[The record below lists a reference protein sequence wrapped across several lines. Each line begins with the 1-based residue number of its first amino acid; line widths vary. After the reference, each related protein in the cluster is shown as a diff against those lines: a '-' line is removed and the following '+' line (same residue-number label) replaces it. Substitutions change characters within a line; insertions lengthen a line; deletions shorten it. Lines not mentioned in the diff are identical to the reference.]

1 MFYAI
6 YLLWII
12 FWILRGVGGGF
23 GNLVNY
29 MDGFTCLFVLVPCV
43 LILFGTGSLKAFGRA
58 VLFAFGKK
66 DAPLISYEESFLAVK
81 MVMMISA
88 IFGLL
93 DFLIGTFTSIR
104 SVEDFSSIEA
114 LGWIVRDLSVTM
126 ISLLYPLLIW
136 IILLPLCFM
145 LKKHLR
151 QQDRNAVKIL

>member
-6 YLLWII
+6 YLLGII

-81 MVMMISA
+81 MVMMISS

>member
-6 YLLWII
+6 YLLGII

-29 MDGFTCLFVLVPCV
+29 IDRFTCLFVLVPCV

>member
-6 YLLWII
+6 YLLGII

-66 DAPLISYEESFLAVK
+66 DAPLISK
-81 MVMMISA
+81 
-88 IFGLL
+88 
-93 DFLIGTFTSIR
+93 
-104 SVEDFSSIEA
+104 
-114 LGWIVRDLSVTM
+114 W
-126 ISLLYPLLIW
+126 
-136 IILLPLCFM
+136 
-145 LKKHLR
+145 
-151 QQDRNAVKIL
+151 

>member
-6 YLLWII
+6 YLLGII
-12 FWILRGVGGGF
+12 FWILRGGGGF

-29 MDGFTCLFVLVPCV
+29 IDGFTCLFVLVPCV

-114 LGWIVRDLSVTM
+114 LGWIVRDLSVTL

>member
-6 YLLWII
+6 YLLGII

-114 LGWIVRDLSVTM
+114 LGWIVRDLSV

>member
-6 YLLWII
+6 YLLGII
-12 FWILRGVGGGF
+12 FWILRGIGGGF

-29 MDGFTCLFVLVPCV
+29 IDRFTCLFVLVPCV

-66 DAPLISYEESFLAVK
+66 DAPPVSYEESFLAVK
-81 MVMMISA
+81 MVLMISA

-93 DFLIGTFTSIR
+93 GFLIGTFTSIR

-114 LGWIVRDLSVTM
+114 LGWIVRDMSVTM

-136 IILLPLCFM
+136 AILLPLCFM

-151 QQDRNAVKIL
+151 QQDRKAVKIL

>member
-6 YLLWII
+6 YLLGII

-58 VLFAFGKK
+58 VLFAFSKK

>member
-6 YLLWII
+6 YLLGII
-12 FWILRGVGGGF
+12 FWILRGGGGF

-29 MDGFTCLFVLVPCV
+29 IDGFTCLFVLIPCV
-43 LILFGTGSLKAFGRA
+43 LILFCTGSLKAFGRA

-66 DAPLISYEESFLAVK
+66 DAPLISYEESFLAEK

-114 LGWIVRDLSVTM
+114 LG
-126 ISLLYPLLIW
+126 
-136 IILLPLCFM
+136 
-145 LKKHLR
+145 
-151 QQDRNAVKIL
+151 

>member
-6 YLLWII
+6 YLLGII
-12 FWILRGVGGGF
+12 FWILRGSGGF

>member
-6 YLLWII
+6 YLLGII
-12 FWILRGVGGGF
+12 FWILRGGGGF